1 MFWFKKSCT
10 EKSWTPGKVH
20 YTVETVID
28 AFNKELKIEEKVK
41 KKTVAK
47 TTSLKLN

>member
-10 EKSWTPGKVH
+10 EKSWTPRKVH

-41 KKTVAK
+41 KAVAK